1 MQYESTINEALDDS
15 KCIVLCRY
23 DINSLNLQTFSDTL
37 STHPKVFIGTR
48 EFNNDDYYLTT
59 DHFLDKKSEK
69 LKINN
74 WLKNIKNSYDNK
86 KNLTKSNE
94 IYSLLYSAMCEGV
107 CIHEIIYDKYGNAIE
122 YEILDVNPAYESIT
136 GLNKKDIIGKRACEV
151 YKTVDPPYIE
161 IYSKVVSTGNPIT
174 FETYFEPMKKYF
186 HISTVCLGE
195 KGKFA
200 TIFSDITDFVKLQ
213 KELKSAKEEAEVANE
228 LKSEFLANM
237 SHEFRTP
244 LNAIIG
250 FTDMVLSGSYG
261 KLSDK
266 INQYLNNVSKSGK
279 HLLNLVNALLDISKI
294 EAGKA
299 DLIYENFNS
308 KQIINEIILTFES
321 MITLK
326 SISLEVQLSNNNIDA
341 DMGKFK
347 QIIYNLVGNAVKFTP
362 EGGKVSVYSDINNG
376 NLTVTIEDTGIGI
389 AEQDRD
395 KVFAEF
401 KQISSNYGRKQEG
414 TGLGL
419 ALTKR
424 LIELHRGIIDFESEK
439 DIGSKFWFSIPIQRK

>member
-1 MQYESTINEALDDS
+1 
-15 KCIVLCRY
+15 
-23 DINSLNLQTFSDTL
+23 
-37 STHPKVFIGTR
+37 
-48 EFNNDDYYLTT
+48 
-59 DHFLDKKSEK
+59 
-69 LKINN
+69 
-74 WLKNIKNSYDNK
+74 
-86 KNLTKSNE
+86 
-94 IYSLLYSAMCEGV
+94 MCEGV
-107 CIHEIIYDKYGNAIE
+107 CIHEIIYDKNGNAIE

-136 GLNKKDIIGKRACEV
+136 ELNKKDIIGKRACEV

-161 IYSKVVSTGNPIT
+161 IYSKVVSTGNSIT

-186 HISTVCLGE
+186 HISAVYLGE

-200 TIFSDITDFVKLQ
+200 TIFSDITNFVKLQ
-213 KELKSAKEEAEVANE
+213 NELKSAKKEAEAANK

-250 FTDMVLSGSYG
+250 FTDMIISGSYG

-266 INQYLNNVSKSGK
+266 INLYLNNVSKSGK

-299 DLIYENFNS
+299 DLFYENFNS

-326 SISLEVQLSNNNIDA
+326 SISLEVQLSNINIDA
-341 DMGKFK
+341 DVGKFK

-362 EGGKVSVYSDINNG
+362 EGGKVSVYSDINND

-389 AEQDRD
+389 AKRDRD
-395 KVFAEF
+395 EVFAEF

-439 DIGSKFWFSIPIQRK
+439 DMGSKFWFSIPIQRK